1 MDPTTYV
8 RESTARVVA
17 EADHVTINPQGV
29 AALTEKLEAVYLGQK
44 DAIHDQIAWDFGDV
58 HYFEDAARDGPL
70 TCQYVFVLDALN
82 FCFWPTPD
90 MEYEHLAR
98 GLKQALTADPTVF
111 NADRL
116 AVVDAATVASW
127 FAPFTPPQIDER
139 VRKVRELGAG
149 LARFFGGQAINLIR
163 QANHSAVEVLRLV
176 LAHFP
181 GFQDHAVYKG
191 NQVFLYKRVQ
201 ILVGDVW
208 AAYGRRVV
216 RQDDVSTHAVCGFY
230 DIDRL
235 TMFGVLAPKDA
246 LTAGVADYRVPQVLR
261 PEGVL
266 EYSAE
271 LEALILSKSQ
281 IPFGSHMEIEIRAC
295 TIQAVEQLH
304 AALVAKGHRIKV
316 IELDWLLWQI
326 GENAK
331 EALPFHHRTLS
342 VFY

>member
-1 MDPTTYV
+1 MDPTAYV

-17 EADHVTINPQGV
+17 EAEHVKISPAGI

-58 HYFEDAARDGPL
+58 HYFEDAANDGPL

-98 GLKQALTADPTVF
+98 GLKQALTADATIF
-111 NADRL
+111 DADRL
-116 AVVDAATVASW
+116 ATVDATTVASW
-127 FAPFTPPQIDER
+127 FAPFSPPQLDER

-149 LARFFGGQAINLIR
+149 LARFFDGKAINLIR
-163 QANHSAVEVLRLV
+163 QAQYSAVEVLRLV

-216 RQDDVSTHAVCGFY
+216 VPNDPSTHSICGFY

-235 TMFGVLAPKDA
+235 TMF
-246 LTAGVADYRVPQVLR
+246 ADYRVPQVLR

-266 EYSAE
+266 EYTPA
-271 LEALILSKSQ
+271 LEAMIQAKQQ

-295 TIQAVEQLH
+295 TIQAVEMLH
-304 AALVAKGHRIKV
+304 AALVGKGHRIKV

>member
-8 RESTARVVA
+8 RESTKRVASQA
-17 EADHVTINPQGV
+17 EHVKINAQGIASLAD
-29 AALTEKLEAVYLGQK
+29 KLEQVYLGQK
-44 DAIHDQIAWDFGDV
+44 DTIHDQIAWDFGDV
-58 HYFEDAARDGPL
+58 HYFDDAKENGPL

-98 GLKQALTADPTVF
+98 GLKHALKADPSVF

-116 AVVDAATVASW
+116 ANVDEPTVASW
-127 FAPFTPPQIDER
+127 FAPFTPPQLDER
-139 VRKVRELGAG
+139 VRKVQELGRG
-149 LARFFGGQAINLIR
+149 LARFFDGQAINLVR
-163 QANHSAVEVLRLV
+163 QANYSAVELIRLV

-201 ILVGDVW
+201 ILVGDLW

-216 RQDDVSTHAVCGFY
+216 QKDDPSTHVICGFY
-230 DIDRL
+230 DIDHL
-235 TMFGVLAPKDA
+235 TMF
-246 LTAGVADYRVPQVLR
+246 ADYRVPQVLR

-266 EYSAE
+266 EYSSE
-271 LEALILSKSQ
+271 LEALIQAKEQ
-281 IPFGSHMEIEIRAC
+281 IPFGSHMEIEIRAS

-304 AALVAKGHRIKV
+304 AALVVKGHKIKV

-331 EALPFHHRTLS
+331 ESLPFHHRTLS

>member
-17 EADHVTINPQGV
+17 EADHVKISPAGI

-58 HYFEDAARDGPL
+58 HYFDDAARNGPL

-98 GLKQALTADPTVF
+98 GLKQALTADATIF
-111 NADRL
+111 DANRL
-116 AVVDAATVASW
+116 ATVDAATVASW
-127 FAPFTPPQIDER
+127 FAPFSPPQLDER

-149 LARFFGGQAINLIR
+149 LARFFDGKAINLIR
-163 QANHSAVEVLRLV
+163 QAQYSAVEVLLLV

-181 GFQDHAVYKG
+181 GFRDHAVYKG
-191 NQVFLYKRVQ
+191 SQVFLYKRVQ

-216 RQDDVSTHAVCGFY
+216 VQNDPSTHTICGFY
-230 DIDRL
+230 DIERL
-235 TMFGVLAPKDA
+235 TMF
-246 LTAGVADYRVPQVLR
+246 ADYRVPQVLR

-266 EYSAE
+266 EYTPA
-271 LEALILSKSQ
+271 LEAIIQAKQQ

-295 TIQAVEQLH
+295 TIQAVEMLH